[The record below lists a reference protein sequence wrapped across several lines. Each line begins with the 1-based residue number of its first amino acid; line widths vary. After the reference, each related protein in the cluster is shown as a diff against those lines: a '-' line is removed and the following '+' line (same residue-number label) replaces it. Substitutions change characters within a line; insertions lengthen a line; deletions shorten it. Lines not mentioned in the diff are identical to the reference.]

1 MKETVLLGGYTK
13 HEGQGVY
20 RATFDSET
28 GRLSEAEPYIT
39 GIGSPTYLA
48 VSKANAAYLVDAA
61 DGKGGLA
68 AFDLNQTPPQLLN
81 TVLEP
86 GTSPA
91 HVSIDEKRQLVF
103 AANYHE
109 GRVNVYKI
117 NADRTLTPTDV
128 ARHHGHGP
136 LPEQDA
142 SHVHFAALTPD
153 GRLAVIDL
161 GTDEVYTYPVDDA
174 GKLGTPAILKL
185 APGFGPRHLVF
196 HHDKPI
202 AYLLG
207 ELSSQISVLQYDP
220 ATGGFTQGQTQKTI
234 PADWTKHNG
243 AAAIRISSD
252 SRFIYATNRGY
263 NSVVVYSVSED
274 GLELTEVQQIST
286 EGDFPRDANLDLTE
300 NYLLA
305 VNQNTSNATLYSRD
319 SGSGK
324 LTAVQKDIVAPESVN
339 VVFLKA

>member
-1 MKETVLLGGYTK
+1 MKETVLFGGYTR

-20 RATFDSET
+20 RASFDSET
-28 GRLSEAEPYIT
+28 GSLSEAEPYIT
-39 GIGSPTYLA
+39 SVGSPTYLA
-48 VSKANAAYLVDAA
+48 VSKANAAYLVDAG
-61 DGKGGLA
+61 DGKGGVA

-117 NADRTLTPTDV
+117 NADRTLTATDV

-136 LPEQDA
+136 KPEQDA
-142 SHVHFAALTPD
+142 AHVHFAALTPD

-161 GTDEVYTYPVDDA
+161 GTDEVYTYPVDDS

-185 APGFGPRHLVF
+185 APGFGPRHLAF

-207 ELSSQISVLQYDP
+207 ELSSQISVLQYDA
-220 ATGGFTQGQTQKTI
+220 ATGTFTQGQTQKTI

-243 AAAIRISSD
+243 AAAIRITAD

-263 NSVVVYSVSED
+263 NSVVVYAISED

-305 VNQNTSNATLYSRD
+305 VNQNTNNATLYRRD
-319 SGSGK
+319 SDTGK
-324 LTAVQKDIVAPESVN
+324 LATVKKDIVAPEAVN